1 MLRAMRKHAK
11 FFYILFFIIILT
23 FIFWGVGPL
32 DQPTAVPVAEIGKEK
47 ITLEEYG
54 RAYDRTVDFYRDMYK
69 EKFNDEMEKK
79 LKLREKAL
87 DSLIDERALLIAAGS
102 IGMTVSDEEL
112 EEAIM
117 NEPGFTRNGV
127 FDRDI
132 YMRALQLNR
141 LTPEYFENIK
151 RYELTLL
158 KMTRLIGEAFDI
170 TDDESR
176 YITGDEQTAKAFR
189 QALLF
194 DKREKAVKS
203 YVEGIK
209 KQIKIK
215 VNNHLIS

>member
-1 MLRAMRKHAK
+1 MLKAMRKHAK
-11 FFYILFFIIILT
+11 FFYVLFFIVILS
-23 FIFWGVGPL
+23 FIFWGVGTV
-32 DQPTAVPVAEIGKEK
+32 DKSTAVPVAEIGKEK

-54 RAYDRTVDFYRDMYK
+54 RAYDMAVDFYRDIYK

-87 DSLIDERALLIAAGS
+87 DSLIDERVLLIAARS
-102 IGMTVSDEEL
+102 IGMAVSDEEL

-132 YMRALQLNR
+132 YMRVLQINR
-141 LTPEYFENIK
+141 ITPEYFEDIK
-151 RYELTLL
+151 RYELMLL
-158 KMTRLIGEAFDI
+158 KMKRLIGEAVDL
-170 TDDESR
+170 TDDENR
-176 YITGDEQTAKAFR
+176 YISGDEQTAKAFR
-189 QALLF
+189 QAFLF

-215 VNNHLIS
+215 VNTHLIS

>member
-1 MLRAMRKHAK
+1 MLKAMRKHAK
-11 FFYILFFIIILT
+11 FFYVLFFIVILS
-23 FIFWGVGPL
+23 FIFWGVGTV
-32 DQPTAVPVAEIGKEK
+32 DKSTAVPVAEIGKEK

-54 RAYDRTVDFYRDMYK
+54 RAYDRAVDFYRDIYK

-79 LKLREKAL
+79 LKLREKVL
-87 DSLIDERALLIAAGS
+87 DSLIDERALMIAAMS
-102 IGMTVSDEEL
+102 IGMTVSDEEI

-132 YMRALQLNR
+132 YMRVLQINR
-141 LTPEYFENIK
+141 ITPEYFENIK
-151 RYELTLL
+151 RYELMLL
-158 KMTRLIGEAFDI
+158 KMKRLIGEAVDL

-176 YITGDEQTAKAFR
+176 YISGDEQIAKAFR
-189 QALLF
+189 QAFLF

-215 VNNHLIS
+215 VNTHLIS